1 MEEQAPRKI
10 MFVNRRAPHG
20 SIYAYEGLEVI
31 LIFGA
36 YDQEISAVFL
46 DDAVFSLKKGQDTS
60 ELGVKEFSA
69 TFRALE
75 AYGVENRYVE
85 KESMEQRGLTLDDLI
100 MDVEVVDGATLRKA
114 MGEQDVLLPF

>member
-10 MFVNRRAPHG
+10 MFVNRKAPHG
-20 SIYAYEGLEVI
+20 SVYALEGLEVI

-36 YDQEISAVFL
+36 YDQEISAVFM

-60 ELGVKEFSA
+60 ELGTKDFSK
-69 TFRALE
+69 TFRVLE
-75 AYGVENRYVE
+75 DYGVEHRYVE
-85 KESMEQRGLTLDDLI
+85 KESMEQRGLTEEDLVI
-100 MDVEVVDGATLRKA
+100 DVEVVDRAALRKA